1 MPKGPLFTRLLFV
14 FAGMIVLV
22 VAVCGAVLYLAG
34 QRAAR
39 EQQIDELGRLTKL
52 VREQLPAD
60 ASGTF
65 SPQQQAQLR
74 SWAQVLATRI
84 TLIDSDGKVL
94 LDTQADATTMEN
106 HNQRPEVIDARQSGN
121 GSSVRFS
128 HTIQEDAVYVAQ
140 PLDAGKPDGVIV
152 RVSYP
157 RRVWTKLRV
166 PGWAIVL
173 SATLSAGLLMTWLGI
188 LLHRRWIGPVQSL
201 SLAADRMAKGQ
212 WGTRVQ
218 PLGADEIREF
228 SASLNHLASQ
238 AEKQLSD
245 LDARRSEL
253 QALVDSLPDPILLTD
268 GAERVALINSPAA
281 KLLAL
286 TPSQAIGKKLVG
298 VLNDAALV
306 ALVES
311 AASSDADAGTMP
323 SDIRLTRNGQK
334 LTYQAL
340 ATRTRG
346 GGVLLVLRNVSTLV
360 NAVQMKTDFV
370 ANASHELRTPIA
382 AIKMAFETL
391 QEVRGEDPNQT
402 EKCLGIISGHL
413 NRLEEM
419 LADLLDLS
427 RVESPDLR
435 PSLGAVGS
443 DELFAMVRTTMLTM
457 ARQKLVELSFERL
470 PDAPVSFESDRR
482 LLNLILRNLVEN
494 AIKFTPAGGRV
505 TISLGAE
512 QDGSTVVLSVEDNGI
527 GIPPQH
533 LERVFERFYQVDAA
547 RSSAVGRGTGLGLAI
562 VKHAINALGGTVQL
576 ESKVGVGTKVRCRIP
591 YRTPALSDASVTSL
605 PVV

>member
-1 MPKGPLFTRLLFV
+1 
-14 FAGMIVLV
+14 
-22 VAVCGAVLYLAG
+22 
-34 QRAAR
+34 
-39 EQQIDELGRLTKL
+39 
-52 VREQLPAD
+52 
-60 ASGTF
+60 
-65 SPQQQAQLR
+65 
-74 SWAQVLATRI
+74 
-84 TLIDSDGKVL
+84 
-94 LDTQADATTMEN
+94 
-106 HNQRPEVIDARQSGN
+106 
-121 GSSVRFS
+121 
-128 HTIQEDAVYVAQ
+128 
-140 PLDAGKPDGVIV
+140 
-152 RVSYP
+152 
-157 RRVWTKLRV
+157 
-166 PGWAIVL
+166 
-173 SATLSAGLLMTWLGI
+173 
-188 LLHRRWIGPVQSL
+188 
-201 SLAADRMAKGQ
+201 
-212 WGTRVQ
+212 
-218 PLGADEIREF
+218 
-228 SASLNHLASQ
+228 
-238 AEKQLSD
+238 
-245 LDARRSEL
+245 
-253 QALVDSLPDPILLTD
+253 
-268 GAERVALINSPAA
+268 
-281 KLLAL
+281 
-286 TPSQAIGKKLVG
+286 
-298 VLNDAALV
+298 
-306 ALVES
+306 
-311 AASSDADAGTMP
+311 MP